1 MQGLLCS
8 PIATQGRSHRVS
20 AALNPVGAASRRD
33 WGAKRPPAKHAFFLN
48 SQCRKQRFYRSVLS
62 SSLCAY
68 PDHGTS
74 TMLHLLLTTL
84 LPIILLITL
93 GTFLRLRGFLAE
105 GFWPGAERLS
115 YYVLLPSLFLHGLAT
130 ANLDGVPVMGMVG
143 VLMLS
148 TLAGAVLL
156 VMYQGAINHDGAD
169 FTSVFQGGIRFNNYI
184 GATLAAGIYGSAGI
198 ALAAV
203 ANAAIVPLVNLLCVL
218 VFARFSARHS
228 SPATVLRAIFAN
240 PLIVGCAGG
249 LLLRVTGLGL
259 PPGIEHTVKAL
270 GQAALPMGLL
280 CVGAAL
286 GGASLGQQVRPLM
299 AASAFKFL
307 ILPLTTWGLC
317 RVLGLSGQAA
327 VVAVLFQALPT
338 ASSSYVMARQ
348 MGGNAPL
355 MATIIALQTVAAAA
369 TLPLV
374 LMLTLG

>member
-1 MQGLLCS
+1 
-8 PIATQGRSHRVS
+8 
-20 AALNPVGAASRRD
+20 
-33 WGAKRPPAKHAFFLN
+33 
-48 SQCRKQRFYRSVLS
+48 
-62 SSLCAY
+62 
-68 PDHGTS
+68 
-74 TMLHLLLTTL
+74 MLPLLLTTL
-84 LPIILLITL
+84 VPIILLIAL
-93 GTFLRLRGFLAE
+93 GTLLRVRGFLAE

-130 ANLDGVPVMGMVG
+130 ANLEGVPVFGMVG

-148 TLAGAVLL
+148 TLAGALLL
-156 VMYQGAINHDGAD
+156 VLYQGAAGHDGAD

-228 SPATVLRAIFAN
+228 SPLTVLRAIFAN
-240 PLIVGCAGG
+240 PLIVGCAAG

-259 PPGIEHTVKAL
+259 PAGLEPTVKALGLPAGLEPTVKAL
-270 GQAALPMGLL
+270 GQAALPLGLL

-286 GGASLGQQVRPLM
+286 GGARMGQQVKPLV

-307 ILPLTTWGLC
+307 VMPLTTFGLC
-317 RVLGLSGQAA
+317 RLLGLSGQAA

-369 TLPLV
+369 TLPLM
-374 LMLTLG
+374 LSLTLS